1 MASNVGAFLALPPQ
15 IFLVLFLVFL
25 NSFQGFG
32 IRFVRYQYLTNE
44 YGFSDKAAASLLGV
58 QATLNL
64 FFAGV
69 GAVLTDAVG
78 VRRCAMVAMSVS
90 IVGRALVA
98 FGRSRLELYASFLVL
113 APVGEALLSVG
124 IYRVSLKKLTTP
136 RTRAFAFAVEY
147 ATFNLS
153 GALADVLI
161 DALRRRPDA
170 VIGGATF
177 TGTRLFLVATFFV
190 LLASWVVAFFGL
202 RDETAFVAPGTA
214 PASRVEA
221 ALAQL
226 RRCRQAATT
235 LRSRRLWRVFVASLA
250 VFGVAK
256 QWSESEQLMPPFLER
271 RYGEKVP
278 IFTIHSINLWGCLI
292 FPTLVA
298 AKTSDLPAFRVI
310 VPGLWIMA
318 LSPLALVASP
328 TPAGAAVW
336 QAWLTAGEVL
346 WSPRFSAWTI
356 SLAPEGREGL
366 FIALAG
372 VKDLLLTWPSTMLVG
387 VLNARFNE
395 NCPSCRD
402 AVGHFCSTV
411 VDATTCASQTG
422 VCDAPAGGWETSA
435 AGRAVCPATCLECAS
450 YSDPNPRTL
459 WTVVLLLSLTSPV
472 VVAFALPFCGTAY
485 RPARRRRTGSARRGA
500 GRGLRPRAASG
511 DGVAMVAPPQDE
523 TGLLEAPKADAAGV
537 A

>member
-78 VRRCAMVAMSVS
+78 VRRRAMVAM
-90 IVGRALVA
+90 
-98 FGRSRLELYASFLVL
+98 SRLELYASFLVL

-161 DALRRRPDA
+161 DALRRRPGARDRRRDTVTDA
-170 VIGGATF
+170 DDPEEGAAPAAVAEAARATLAAP
-177 TGTRLFLVATFFV
+177 GRRAWLAWRRETRRY
-190 LLASWVVAFFGL
+190 VVSPT
-202 RDETAFVAPGTA
+202 RPKAFVAPGTA

-226 RRCRQAATT
+226 RRVAAEAATT

-328 TPAGAAVW
+328 TPAGAA
-336 QAWLTAGEVL
+336 
-346 WSPRFSAWTI
+346 
-356 SLAPEGREGL
+356 
-366 FIALAG
+366 
-372 VKDLLLTWPSTMLVG
+372 
-387 VLNARFNE
+387 
-395 NCPSCRD
+395 
-402 AVGHFCSTV
+402 
-411 VDATTCASQTG
+411 TG

-459 WTVVLLLSLTSPV
+459 WTVVLLLSLTSP
-472 VVAFALPFCGTAY
+472 
-485 RPARRRRTGSARRGA
+485 
-500 GRGLRPRAASG
+500 
-511 DGVAMVAPPQDE
+511 MIDE

>member
-90 IVGRALVA
+90 IVGRALSWPLGGRGRCPVA
-98 FGRSRLELYASFLVL
+98 GTMCLERCPIKRVSSQV
-113 APVGEALLSVG
+113 APRALRELPRPRARRREALLSVG

-202 RDETAFVAPGTA
+202 RDETVTDADDPEEGAAPAAGSPKQRARAYAGGAWSPRAWLAWRREETRRYVVSPTRPKAFVAPGTA
-214 PASRVEA
+214 PASP
-221 ALAQL
+221 
-226 RRCRQAATT
+226 
-235 LRSRRLWRVFVASLA
+235 SRR
-250 VFGVAK
+250 
-256 QWSESEQLMPPFLER
+256 
-271 RYGEKVP
+271 
-278 IFTIHSINLWGCLI
+278 
-292 FPTLVA
+292 
-298 AKTSDLPAFRVI
+298 
-310 VPGLWIMA
+310 
-318 LSPLALVASP
+318 
-328 TPAGAAVW
+328 
-336 QAWLTAGEVL
+336 
-346 WSPRFSAWTI
+346 
-356 SLAPEGREGL
+356 
-366 FIALAG
+366 
-372 VKDLLLTWPSTMLVG
+372 PS
-387 VLNARFNE
+387 R
-395 NCPSCRD
+395 S
-402 AVGHFCSTV
+402 
-411 VDATTCASQTG
+411 
-422 VCDAPAGGWETSA
+422 
-435 AGRAVCPATCLECAS
+435 
-450 YSDPNPRTL
+450 
-459 WTVVLLLSLTSPV
+459 
-472 VVAFALPFCGTAY
+472 
-485 RPARRRRTGSARRGA
+485 
-500 GRGLRPRAASG
+500 
-511 DGVAMVAPPQDE
+511 
-523 TGLLEAPKADAAGV
+523 
-537 A
+537 

>member
-1 MASNVGAFLALPPQ
+1 M
-15 IFLVLFLVFL
+15 
-25 NSFQGFG
+25 
-32 IRFVRYQYLTNE
+32 
-44 YGFSDKAAASLLGV
+44 
-58 QATLNL
+58 
-64 FFAGV
+64 
-69 GAVLTDAVG
+69 
-78 VRRCAMVAMSVS
+78 
-90 IVGRALVA
+90 
-98 FGRSRLELYASFLVL
+98 
-113 APVGEALLSVG
+113 
-124 IYRVSLKKLTTP
+124 SLKKLTTP

-202 RDETAFVAPGTA
+202 RDETVADADDPEEGAAPAAGSPKRRARAYAGGAWSPRAWLAWRREETRRYVVSPTRPKAFVAPGTA

-226 RRCRQAATT
+226 RHVAAEAATT
-235 LRSRRLWRVFVASLA
+235 FRSRRLWRVFVASLA

-271 RYGEKVP
+271 RYGERVP

-298 AKTSDLPAFRVI
+298 AKTSDVPAFRVI

-422 VCDAPAGGWETSA
+422 VCDAPAGGWETNA
-435 AGRAVCPATCLECAS
+435 AGSAVCPATCLECAS

-472 VVAFALPFCGTAY
+472 IVVFALPFCGTA
-485 RPARRRRTGSARRGA
+485 PTASARHRRTGSGTSAARAAGSGPARRPA
-500 GRGLRPRAASG
+500 TASPWSRRPRTRRGSSR
-511 DGVAMVAPPQDE
+511 PQRRTPGAWRKE
-523 TGLLEAPKADAAGV
+523 QVQFSKLKSEKINGKKRGCPQTR
-537 A
+537 